1 MNVRV
6 RYAPSPTGLQHIG
19 GIRTALFN
27 YLFARSLGGKFI
39 LRIEDTDRERF
50 DPTALQDIYDS
61 FSWLGIHWDEGPN
74 QEGPH
79 SPYFQSERQPSYEAA
94 AHALIETGHA
104 YECFCTADRLETMRA
119 EQTQGKSSVVGY
131 DRRCRDLSKEDR
143 ERLRSENPHPV
154 VRFKTPLEGD
164 AVFEDLL
171 LGRVKRKNKDISPDP
186 VLLKSDRFPT
196 YHLANVVD
204 DHTMEISH
212 VLRAQEWLPSTAL
225 HILLYRAFGWETPVF
240 CHLPMVMGKDG
251 QKLSK
256 RHGATSLIEFRR
268 RGYLPEAVI
277 NYVAL
282 LGWAYDD
289 SREFFTLDEL
299 ETLFD
304 ANKLNK
310 APSVFDYTK
319 LDWFNG
325 NYIRDCDDTRLL
337 HLITPFLEE
346 AGIRATGEQLKQ
358 ALPLIRERMKRLE
371 EAPQLLGFLLGDPAE
386 YPTEDLIPKKM
397 DVAATVEVL
406 EGVLGLLEGLS
417 SRSDEENEERFRLLA
432 EQLETKLGNVLM
444 PLRVA
449 VTGSKVSPPLFG
461 SIKLLGEDKA
471 RVRVG
476 VALQKLKSTLG
487 EE

>member
-50 DPTALQDIYDS
+50 DSAALQDIYDS
-61 FSWLGIHWDEGPN
+61 FTWLGIRWDEGPD
-74 QEGPH
+74 QDGPH
-79 SPYFQSERQPSYEAA
+79 TPYFQSERQASYEAA
-94 AHALIETGHA
+94 ALELLEQGHA
-104 YECFCTADRLETMRA
+104 YECFCTSERLESLRA
-119 EQTQGKSSVVGY
+119 EQSEGKSAALGY
-131 DRRCRDLSKEDR
+131 DRRCRDLSDEHR
-143 ERLRSENPHPV
+143 EQLRRENPHPV

-164 AVFEDLL
+164 AVFEDML

-204 DHTMEISH
+204 DHSMEISH

-225 HILLYRAFGWETPVF
+225 HILLYRAFGWEMPVF

-289 SREFFTLDEL
+289 SREFFTLEEL
-299 ETLFD
+299 ERYFD
-304 ANKLNK
+304 PNKLNK

-325 NYIRDCDDTRLL
+325 NYIRECDDTRLL
-337 HLITPFLEE
+337 KLMTPFVEA
-346 AGIRATGEQLKQ
+346 AGIYATAEQLQQ
-358 ALPLIRERMKRLE
+358 ALPLIKERMKRLE
-371 EAPQLLGFLLGDPAE
+371 EAPELLGFLVGSPAD
-386 YPTEDLIPKKM
+386 YPAEDLIPKKM
-397 DVAATVEVL
+397 DASHTIRVL
-406 EGVLGLLEGLS
+406 EGVLELLDGLS
-417 SRSDEENEERFRLLA
+417 ARSDEENEEHFRALA
-432 EQLETKLGNVLM
+432 EQLDTKLGNVLM

-461 SIKLLGEDKA
+461 SIKLLGEKQA
-471 RVRVG
+471 RLRVNA
-476 VALQKLKSTLG
+476 ALQKLQSMLD
-487 EE
+487 

>member
-1 MNVRV
+1 MNIRV

-27 YLFARSLGGKFI
+27 YLFARSLGGKFV

-50 DPTALQDIYDS
+50 DPAALQDIYDS
-61 FSWLGIHWDEGPN
+61 FAWLGISWDEGPDKD
-74 QEGPH
+74 GPYG
-79 SPYFQSERQPSYEAA
+79 PYFQSERQASYEAA
-94 AHALIETGHA
+94 ARELTESGHA
-104 YECFCTADRLETMRA
+104 YECFCTTERLEALRA
-119 EQTQGKSSVVGY
+119 EQSEGKSSVQGY
-131 DRRCRDLSKEDR
+131 DRRCRELSDEDR
-143 ERLRSENPHPV
+143 ERLRRDNPNPV

-164 AVFEDLL
+164 AVFEDML
-171 LGRVKRKNKDISPDP
+171 LGRVKRKNKDINPDP

-204 DHTMEISH
+204 DHNMEISH

-225 HILLYRAFGWETPVF
+225 HILLYRAFGWEMPVF

-256 RHGATSLIEFRR
+256 RHGATSLVEFRR

-289 SREFFTLDEL
+289 SREFFTLGEL
-299 ETLFD
+299 EGVFD

-310 APSVFDYTK
+310 APAVFDYTK

-325 NYIRDCDDTRLL
+325 NYIRTCDDPRLL
-337 HLITPFLEE
+337 NLMTPFAEE
-346 AGIRATGEQLKQ
+346 AGISATAEQLKQ
-358 ALPLIRERMKRLE
+358 ALPLIKERMKRLE
-371 EAPQLLGFLLGDPAE
+371 EAPELLGFLVGDPAD
-386 YPTEDLIPKKM
+386 YPAEDLIPKKM
-397 DVAATVEVL
+397 DAAGTIDLL
-406 EGVLGLLEGLS
+406 EGVSGLLDGLS
-417 SRSDEENEERFRLLA
+417 SRSDEENEERFRALA
-432 EQLETKLGNVLM
+432 DSLETKLGNVLM

-461 SIKLLGEDKA
+461 SIRLLGEETA
-471 RVRVG
+471 RTRVDAAVR
-476 VALQKLKSTLG
+476 KLRSTLG
-487 EE
+487 

>member
-50 DPTALQDIYDS
+50 DSTALQDIYDS
-61 FSWLGIHWDEGPN
+61 FAWLGIRWDEGPD
-74 QEGPH
+74 QDGPH
-79 SPYFQSERQPSYEAA
+79 SPYFQSERQASYVAA
-94 AHALIETGHA
+94 AHELLEKGHA
-104 YECFCTADRLETMRA
+104 YECFCTSDRLESLRA
-119 EQTQGKSSVVGY
+119 EQSEGKSAALGY
-131 DRRCRDLSKEDR
+131 DRRCRDLTDEDR
-143 ERLRSENPHPV
+143 AQLRRENPHPV

-164 AVFEDLL
+164 AVFEDML

-204 DHTMEISH
+204 DHSMEISH

-225 HILLYRAFGWETPVF
+225 HILLYRAFDWEMPVF

-289 SREFFTLDEL
+289 SREFFTLEEL
-299 ETLFD
+299 EKFFD

-310 APSVFDYTK
+310 APAVFDYTK

-325 NYIRDCDDTRLL
+325 NYIRECDDTRLL
-337 HLITPFLEE
+337 KLMTPFVED
-346 AGIRATGEQLKQ
+346 AGIRATAEQLQQ
-358 ALPLIRERMKRLE
+358 ALPLIKERMKRLE
-371 EAPQLLGFLLGDPAE
+371 EAPELLGFLVGAPADYPAE
-386 YPTEDLIPKKM
+386 ELIPKKM
-397 DVAATVEVL
+397 DASHTIRVL
-406 EGVLGLLEGLS
+406 EGVVGLLDGLS
-417 SRSDEENEERFRLLA
+417 ARSDEENEERFRALA
-432 EQLETKLGNVLM
+432 EQLDTKLGNVLM

-461 SIKLLGEDKA
+461 SIRLLGEEQA
-471 RVRVG
+471 RLRVHA
-476 VALQKLKSTLG
+476 ALQKLKSMLG
-487 EE
+487 

>member
-1 MNVRV
+1 MSVRV

-27 YLFARSLGGKFI
+27 YLFARSQGGKFV
-39 LRIEDTDRERF
+39 LRIEDTDRDRF
-50 DPTALQDIYDS
+50 DPAALQDIYDS
-61 FSWLGIHWDEGPN
+61 FAWLGIRWDEGPDR
-74 QEGPH
+74 GGSH
-79 SPYFQSERQPSYEAA
+79 SPYFQSERQASYEAA
-94 AHALIETGHA
+94 AEELIENGHA
-104 YECFCTADRLETMRA
+104 YECFCSSERLEALRA
-119 EQTQGKSSVVGY
+119 EQSEGKSSAVGY
-131 DRRCRDLSKEDR
+131 DRRCRDLSDEQR
-143 ERLRSENPHPV
+143 EQLRRENPSPV
-154 VRFKTPLEGD
+154 IRFKTPLEGD
-164 AVFEDLL
+164 AVFEDML

-225 HILLYRAFGWETPVF
+225 HILLYRAFGWEMPVF

-289 SREFFTLDEL
+289 SREFFSLSEL
-299 ETLFD
+299 EEFFD
-304 ANKLNK
+304 ARKLNK
-310 APSVFDYTK
+310 APAVFDYTK

-325 NYIRDCDDTRLL
+325 NYIRTCDDTRLL
-337 HLITPFLEE
+337 KLIEPFVQG
-346 AGIRATGEQLKQ
+346 AGISASTEQLKQ
-358 ALPLIRERMKRLE
+358 ALPLIKERMKRLD
-371 EAPQLLGFLLGDPAE
+371 EAPELLGFLVGEPAE
-386 YPTEDLIPKKM
+386 YPAEDLIPKKM
-397 DVAATVEVL
+397 DAADTLAVL
-406 EGVLGLLEGLS
+406 DGVSRLLDGLS
-417 SRSDEENEERFRLLA
+417 TRSDEENEERFRALA
-432 EQLETKLGNVLM
+432 EQLGTKLGNVLM

-461 SIKLLGEDKA
+461 SIKLLGEQNA
-471 RVRVG
+471 RLRVD
-476 VALQKLKSTLG
+476 VAVQKLKSTLG
-487 EE
+487 